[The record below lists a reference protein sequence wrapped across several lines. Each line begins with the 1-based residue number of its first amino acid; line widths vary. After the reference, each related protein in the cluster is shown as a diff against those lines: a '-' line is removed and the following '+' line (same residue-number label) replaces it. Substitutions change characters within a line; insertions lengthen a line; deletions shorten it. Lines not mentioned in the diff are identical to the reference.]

1 MYKRQDSFQSGPPV
15 FSDIQYSIIGDDE
28 NVLRAIGSELELIIN
43 DAPDVSHTKS
53 LAGYSNTNIEFEF
66 NSSNISLSGKNTELL
81 VNELYAENN
90 GIIVRFRFYKGSPY
104 FRALQRKV
112 IRGE

>member
-1 MYKRQDSFQSGPPV
+1 L
-15 FSDIQYSIIGDDE
+15 
-28 NVLRAIGSELELIIN
+28 VLSLELIIN

-66 NSSNISLSGKNTELL
+66 NSSNVSLSGKNTELL

-90 GIIVRFRFYKGSPY
+90 GIVVSSMLDSNKEIPIRVKG
-104 FRALQRKV
+104 
-112 IRGE
+112 IRDSSDITGDTGYLSIPTQDGIDFIGNYGRLDQ